1 MSWPRRPPRVPPPSP
16 DRFRGCL
23 SLIASPSIENRKE
36 LALSRALCRP
46 LARLGAG
53 EDRVAPTL
61 VNSDLALG
69 DVGRPVR
76 ILMPGRER
84 TVGLMPPLGQ
94 AFNDDQIAQ
103 LLTYI
108 RRVWGNTGDAVVPS
122 AVRDVRAATKGRT
135 RPWTNEEL
143 AALGGSTP

>member
-1 MSWPRRPPRVPPPSP
+1 VAPLTAVEQQRYEA
-16 DRFRGCL
+16 GHT
-23 SLIASPSIENRKE
+23 IYGN
-36 LALSRALCRP
+36 LCR
-46 LARLGAG
+46 ACHQEDGRG

-61 VNSDLALG
+61 VGSELALG

-76 ILMPGRER
+76 ILVHGKEG

-103 LLTYI
+103 VLTYI
-108 RRVWGNTGDAVVPS
+108 RRAWGNTGDAVVPS
-122 AVRDVRAATKGRT
+122 AVRDIRAATTGRT

-143 AALGGSTP
+143 AALGGSPQ